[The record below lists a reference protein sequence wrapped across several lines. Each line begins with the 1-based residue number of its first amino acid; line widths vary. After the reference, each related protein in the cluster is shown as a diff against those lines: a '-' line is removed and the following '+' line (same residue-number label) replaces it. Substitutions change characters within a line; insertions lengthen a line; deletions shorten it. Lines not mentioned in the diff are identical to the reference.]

1 MIFIDDTDACCVS
14 VNRINIIYTDT
25 NTDTGYMSLTD
36 TDACLKIHTDI
47 DTNTDQTWRLL
58 TDFGIGKCIGICSIP
73 NKIDYITTWR
83 SNVWTPPSIIPLQP
97 DVISK
102 QPLHLHYS
110 LISCCVNLF
119 PPILCFCP
127 PPPIIILWATRAW
140 LTKIHTV
147 QCTNII

>member
-102 QPLHLHYS
+102 QPLHYS
-110 LISCCVNLF
+110 L
-119 PPILCFCP
+119 LCESVLPYPVFLP
-127 PPPIIILWATRAW
+127 PP
-140 LTKIHTV
+140 HN
-147 QCTNII
+147 NIVGNQSMTY